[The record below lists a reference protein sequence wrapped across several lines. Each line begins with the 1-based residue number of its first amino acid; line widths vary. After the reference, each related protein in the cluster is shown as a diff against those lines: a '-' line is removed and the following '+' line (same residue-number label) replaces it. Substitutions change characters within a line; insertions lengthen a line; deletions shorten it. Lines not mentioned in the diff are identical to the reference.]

1 MNNKPIA
8 ATSDKLNIT
17 LIGCGNMGG
26 AMLRGWLKAGII
38 NKAYIYTRSGIA
50 EDLQHNAYIENF
62 TDTATL
68 QQNLGASDLL
78 ILAVKPQGMAAL
90 MDEIGTTIPKTLPVM
105 SVAAGLSQNFFSK
118 YIGAHHP
125 FIHVMPNTP
134 SAIGLG
140 MSGAYASPSVHPTS
154 KTAVNALLSAIGHYI
169 WIEDEAQ
176 IDAVTAVSGS
186 GPAYIFHFIEALT
199 AAAQSLGFD
208 ETSATALARQTV
220 VGAAA
225 LANAQPDIDAAT
237 LRQNVTS
244 PGGTTEAGLKVLM
257 KHDPVNL
264 EELLTETVKAA
275 EKRGKELGKA

>member
-1 MNNKPIA
+1 MNNKPTA
-8 ATSDKLNIT
+8 TTSDKLNIT

-26 AMLRGWLKAGII
+26 AMLRGWLKTGII

-78 ILAVKPQGMAAL
+78 ILAVKPQSMAAL

-118 YIGAHHP
+118 YIGMDHP
-125 FIHVMPNTP
+125 FIRVMPNTP
-134 SAIGLG
+134 SAIGRG

-154 KTAVNALLSAIGHYI
+154 KAAVNALLSAIGHYI

-199 AAAQSLGFD
+199 AAAKSIGFD
-208 ETSATALARQTV
+208 DTSATALARQTV
-220 VGAAA
+220 SGAAA

-237 LRQNVTS
+237 LRKNVTS

-257 KHDPVNL
+257 EHAPVNL

-275 EKRGKELGKA
+275 EQRGKELGKA